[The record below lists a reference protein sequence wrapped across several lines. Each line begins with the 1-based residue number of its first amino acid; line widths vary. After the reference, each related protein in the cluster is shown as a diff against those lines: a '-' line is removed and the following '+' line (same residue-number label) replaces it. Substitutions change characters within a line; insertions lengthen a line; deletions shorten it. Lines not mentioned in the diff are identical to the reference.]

1 MNETIGLLG
10 KRRSVPPAQLQ
21 EPGPDAAELET
32 ILSIASRVPD
42 HGKLA
47 PWRFVVIEGE
57 ARHRLGETIARIFQ
71 ADCPDAPE
79 DKIAAERARL
89 ARAPLVVAVVSKA
102 GPHPK
107 IPEWEQV
114 LSTGAVCMNLVTAAN
129 ALGFGTAWITEWI
142 AYDRRFLDAL
152 GLTHDERLAGYIHI
166 GRPAMVPSERPRP
179 DLAQIVTRA

>member
-1 MNETIGLLG
+1 MNETIGFLRR
-10 KRRSVPPAQLQ
+10 RRSVPAAQLR

-47 PWRFVVIEGE
+47 PWRFIVIEGE

-89 ARAPLVVAVVSKA
+89 ARAPLVVAVVSNAK
-102 GPHPK
+102 PHPK
-107 IPEWEQV
+107 IPEWEQL

-142 AYDRRFLDAL
+142 AYDRRFLDTL
-152 GLTHDERLAGYIHI
+152 GLAPDERLAGYIHI
-166 GRPAMVPSERPRP
+166 GRPAMVPTDRARP